1 MAKKKFKEYVYD
13 DTRYKGKYGFIEIKN
28 PAHEYDYTQEKYLIR
43 KPTPQERKEIILN
56 YIIDKSGKRI
66 SINSLAKLFAVSD
79 RTIQKVLNELR
90 DDNLIEIVPTF
101 KKDGTQHYNVYKY
114 IGEPINRTG
123 KELTIKLLLNPKNPY
138 GFRDFDWNDY
148 KFDYD
153 GYWYDNSEL
162 EEVKNKNEAK
172 RRKFLNDNQYDYIK
186 LNVKY
191 YHSIRGK
198 DGIYTVL
205 KSYNIMK
212 KYELINQ
219 FSFEFYEFE
228 IAGKAIT
235 NDNKKYVE
243 LYSNNKLLGKVN
255 DNKNKE
261 FLDVISYQED
271 GRIYAN
277 SIEIE
282 ARLL

>member
-1 MAKKKFKEYVYD
+1 
-13 DTRYKGKYGFIEIKN
+13 
-28 PAHEYDYTQEKYLIR
+28 
-43 KPTPQERKEIILN
+43 
-56 YIIDKSGKRI
+56 
-66 SINSLAKLFAVSD
+66 
-79 RTIQKVLNELR
+79 
-90 DDNLIEIVPTF
+90 
-101 KKDGTQHYNVYKY
+101 
-114 IGEPINRTG
+114 
-123 KELTIKLLLNPKNPY
+123 
-138 GFRDFDWNDY
+138 
-148 KFDYD
+148 
-153 GYWYDNSEL
+153 
-162 EEVKNKNEAK
+162 
-172 RRKFLNDNQYDYIK
+172 
-186 LNVKY
+186 
-191 YHSIRGK
+191 
-198 DGIYTVL
+198 
-205 KSYNIMK
+205 MK

-228 IAGKAIT
+228 IAGKVIT